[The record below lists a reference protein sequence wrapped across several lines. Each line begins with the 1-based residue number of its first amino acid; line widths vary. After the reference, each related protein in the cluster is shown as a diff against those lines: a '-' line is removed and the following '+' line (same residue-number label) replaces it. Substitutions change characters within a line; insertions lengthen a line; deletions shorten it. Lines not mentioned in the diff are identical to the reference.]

1 MIFSPENKF
10 LMIKNYKVGSTSVEV
25 ELSKV
30 FSDKAIVTPILPMN
44 KKHIPRNYSGFYGH
58 MPYSEI
64 KEKIDLFDV
73 KVYTITRNPYD
84 IVLSDIFFRMN
95 LDNPNFNPNKITKKE
110 IDIFTSS
117 YFLNPIQSTKRL
129 YTESNKVC
137 VDDFLFYDNGL
148 EKELNRILSIH
159 QIDKIKIKTFEKQ
172 YRPTNIKAKD
182 VFSKNHIDII
192 NDLWSWEFEYFK
204 YERF

>member
-1 MIFSPENKF
+1 
-10 LMIKNYKVGSTSVEV
+10 MIKNYKVGSTSVEV

-44 KKHIPRNYSGFYGH
+44 KNHIPRNYSGFYGH

-64 KEKIDLFDV
+64 KEKIDLSDV

-84 IVLSDIFFRMN
+84 IVLSDIFFRMSMEN
-95 LDNPNFNPNKITKKE
+95 ANFNVNNITKKE
-110 IDIFTSS
+110 IDIFTNS

-129 YTESNKVC
+129 YTEENKVC
-137 VDDFLFYDNGL
+137 VDDFLFYENGL
-148 EKELNRILSIH
+148 EEELNRILSIH

-172 YRPTNIKAKD
+172 YRPRNIKAKD
-182 VFSKNHIDII
+182 VFLKNHIDII

-204 YERF
+204 YERL